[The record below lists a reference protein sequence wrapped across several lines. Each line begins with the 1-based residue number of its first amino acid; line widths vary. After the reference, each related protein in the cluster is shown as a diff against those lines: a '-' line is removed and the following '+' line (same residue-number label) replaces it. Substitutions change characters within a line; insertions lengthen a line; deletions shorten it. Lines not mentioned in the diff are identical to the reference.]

1 MMRIPLLLRLCRR
14 SMAKSQARAR
24 RSAPGRF
31 RWSPETAGARVVRG
45 MGVFI
50 VKPARS
56 GGGKRMPEWLFVLG
70 RLAMKRGVGARRRA
84 GMMNCRLPAT

>member
-1 MMRIPLLLRLCRR
+1 MPALDGY
-14 SMAKSQARAR
+14 KSQARAT

-56 GGGKRMPEWLFVLG
+56 GGGKRMPEWLFRPG
-70 RLAMKRGVGARRRA
+70 EAGDEAGRRRA
-84 GMMNCRLPAT
+84 QACRHDELSLAGYMKYS

>member
-1 MMRIPLLLRLCRR
+1 
-14 SMAKSQARAR
+14 
-24 RSAPGRF
+24 
-31 RWSPETAGARVVRG
+31 

-84 GMMNCRLPAT
+84 GMMVSLAGHVKYS